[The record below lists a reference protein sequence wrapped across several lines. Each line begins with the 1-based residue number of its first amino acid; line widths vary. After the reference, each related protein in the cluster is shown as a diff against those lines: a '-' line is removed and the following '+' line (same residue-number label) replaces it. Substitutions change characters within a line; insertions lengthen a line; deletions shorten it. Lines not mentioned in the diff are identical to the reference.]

1 MIRPPR
7 RLRCSERWTPPAR
20 DAAPELR
27 GLPRAVPCTI
37 RDFRATLIFVSH
49 HRLAPNVHEHTNA
62 LEAALS
68 ALRTEL
74 ELPGEY
80 PEEAVKDAEAAVLA
94 MQLPDHDLTGVE
106 FVTIDPASSTDLDQA
121 LYIERDGN
129 GYRVLYAIADVPT
142 FVAPGGPLDA
152 ETRRR
157 GQTFY
162 TPDGRIPL
170 HPEVISEGAGSLLPG
185 QDCSAFVWDFRLDDG
200 AEVTAMAVRR
210 ARMRSRAKLSY
221 KGAQAEL
228 DNGSPSPVLLLLKE
242 VGLKRVELERARE
255 GASLNMPDQEIV
267 QLPDGG
273 YRIVAA
279 PQLPVEDWNAQ
290 ISLMTGMA
298 AAQLMLAG
306 KVGILRTMPSPDE
319 RSLHHFRLQT
329 EALGKPWDGE
339 VSYGEYLRSLDPT
352 DPRQLAI
359 MHSAGMLF
367 RGAAYTAFDG
377 TVPQDAVQ
385 SAIGAAYAHTTAPLR
400 RLVDRFVLV
409 TCEALSNDGEVPG
422 WVRDALPSL
431 PEIMAGSDQLASR
444 MERMALDTVEAALLV
459 NHIGQEFDAIV
470 ISGSKPQKDNGNGT
484 NGNGRNGNG
493 GSGIIQISEPA
504 VTARC
509 TGELEAGTK
518 VRVRLLSSD
527 IAAREVHFE
536 LVPRAS

>member
-1 MIRPPR
+1 M
-7 RLRCSERWTPPAR
+7 
-20 DAAPELR
+20 
-27 GLPRAVPCTI
+27 
-37 RDFRATLIFVSH
+37 SH
-49 HRLAPNVHEHTNA
+49 HRLAPNVHERTNA
-62 LEAALS
+62 LEEALA

-74 ELPGEY
+74 ELPGPY
-80 PEEAVKDAEAAVLA
+80 PGDAVRDAEAAVAALR
-94 MQLPDHDLTGVE
+94 LPDYDLTAVE

-121 LYIERDGN
+121 LFIETDDDG
-129 GYRVLYAIADVPT
+129 GYHVLYAIADVPA

-162 TPDGRIPL
+162 APDGRIPL
-170 HPEVISEGAGSLLPG
+170 HPEVISEGAGSLLPD
-185 QDCSAFVWDFRLDDG
+185 QDCSAFVWDFRLDG
-200 AEVTAMAVRR
+200 NAEVTTVGVRR
-210 ARMRSRAKLSY
+210 ARVRSRAKLSY
-221 KGAQAEL
+221 KGAQADL
-228 DNGSPSPVLLLLKE
+228 DAGTASPLLGLLKE
-242 VGLKRVELERARE
+242 VGLKRVRLERARN

-273 YRIVAA
+273 YRIAAA

-298 AAQLMLAG
+298 AAKIMLDA
-306 KVGILRTMPSPDE
+306 KVGILRTMPPPDE

-329 EALGKPWDGE
+329 EVLGKPWDGE
-339 VSYGEYLRSLDPT
+339 VGYGEYLRTLDPT

-367 RGAAYTAFDG
+367 RGAGYTAFDG
-377 TVPQDAVQ
+377 NVPEAAVQ
-385 SAIGAAYAHTTAPLR
+385 AAIGDAYAHTTAPLR

-409 TCEALSNDGEVPG
+409 TCEALSNGGTVPG
-422 WVRDALPSL
+422 WVRDALPTL

-470 ISGSKPQKDNGNGT
+470 ISGSKPQKENGNGNGNT
-484 NGNGRNGNG
+484 GTGTGNGKNGNGNGNG
-493 GSGIIQISEPA
+493 SSGIIQIADPA

-509 TGELEAGTK
+509 AGELESGTK
-518 VRVRLLSSD
+518 VRVRLVSSD

-536 LVPRAS
+536 LVQ

>member
-1 MIRPPR
+1 M
-7 RLRCSERWTPPAR
+7 
-20 DAAPELR
+20 
-27 GLPRAVPCTI
+27 
-37 RDFRATLIFVSH
+37 SH

-74 ELPGEY
+74 ELPGDY
-80 PEEAVKDAEAAVLA
+80 PDDAVKDAAAAVSAL
-94 MQLPDHDLTGVE
+94 QLPSHDLTGID
-106 FVTIDPASSTDLDQA
+106 FITIDPASSTDLDQA
-121 LYIERDGN
+121 LYIERDGSS
-129 GYRVLYAIADVPT
+129 YRVLYAIADVPA

-185 QDCSAFVWDFRLDDG
+185 QDCSAFVWDFRLDARAD
-200 AEVTAMAVRR
+200 VTAVTVRR
-210 ARMRSRAKLSY
+210 ARMRSRDKLSY

-228 DNGSPSPVLLLLKE
+228 DGGSPSDVLVLLKE
-242 VGLKRVELERARE
+242 VGLKRVELERARG

-273 YRIVAA
+273 YRIAAA

-329 EALGKPWDGE
+329 EALGKPWDGQ

-377 TVPQDAVQ
+377 TVPADAVQ

-409 TCEALSNDGEVPG
+409 TCEALCNGGEVPG

-444 MERMALDTVEAALLV
+444 MERLALDTVEAALLI
-459 NHIGQEFDAIV
+459 NHIGQEFGAIV
-470 ISGSKPQKDNGNGT
+470 ISGSKPQKENGNGGNGKNGK
-484 NGNGRNGNG
+484 NGNGNGNGNG
-493 GSGIIQISEPA
+493 GSGIIQIAEPA

-509 TGELEAGTK
+509 AGELEAGTK
-518 VRVRLLSSD
+518 VRVRLVSSN
-527 IAAREVHFE
+527 IATREVHFE
-536 LVPRAS
+536 LVPPLS

>member
-1 MIRPPR
+1 M
-7 RLRCSERWTPPAR
+7 
-20 DAAPELR
+20 
-27 GLPRAVPCTI
+27 
-37 RDFRATLIFVSH
+37 SH
-49 HRLAPNVHEHTNA
+49 HRLAPNVHERTNA
-62 LEAALS
+62 LEEALA

-74 ELPGEY
+74 ELPGPY
-80 PEEAVKDAEAAVLA
+80 PDDAVKDAEAAVAALH
-94 MQLPDHDLTGVE
+94 LPDYDLTAVE

-121 LYIERDGN
+121 VFIETDDDG
-129 GYRVLYAIADVPT
+129 GYHVLYAIADVPA

-162 TPDGRIPL
+162 APDGRIPL
-170 HPEVISEGAGSLLPG
+170 HPEVISEGAGSLLPD
-185 QDCSAFVWDFRLDDG
+185 QDCSAFVWDFQLDG
-200 AEVTAMAVRR
+200 NAEVTTVGVRR
-210 ARMRSRAKLSY
+210 ARVRSRAKLSY
-221 KGAQAEL
+221 KGAQADL
-228 DNGSPSPVLLLLKE
+228 DAGTATPLLGLLRE
-242 VGLKRVELERARE
+242 VGLKRVRLERARN

-273 YRIVAA
+273 YRIAAA

-298 AAQLMLAG
+298 AAKIMLDA
-306 KVGILRTMPSPDE
+306 KVGILRTMPPPDE

-339 VSYGEYLRSLDPT
+339 VGYGEYLRTLDPT

-367 RGAAYTAFDG
+367 RGAGYTAFDG
-377 TVPQDAVQ
+377 NVPEAAVQ
-385 SAIGAAYAHTTAPLR
+385 AAIGDAYAHTTAPLR

-409 TCEALSNDGEVPG
+409 TCEALSNGGTVPG
-422 WVRDALPSL
+422 WVRDALPTL

-470 ISGSKPQKDNGNGT
+470 ISGSKPQKENGNGNNGHGNGNSKNGNGNG

-493 GSGIIQISEPA
+493 NGSSGIIQIADPA

-509 TGELEAGTK
+509 AGELESGTK
-518 VRVRLLSSD
+518 VRVRLVSSD

-536 LVPRAS
+536 LVQ